1 MLKLIM
7 KILPALFFGGVFL
20 LTVFQIPYPESLTQ
34 ATILQILGFF
44 IPLFL
49 LISFVVNI
57 FIKNLFL
64 SSSISLG
71 IIILLL
77 LKALDSL
84 NLVTGGIITVAVIL
98 LVSYFRKIK
107 KRSPSINS
115 GLKNLTKLPK
125 IPKLTHVR
133 K

>member
-20 LTVFQIPYPESLTQ
+20 LAVFQIPYPETLTQ
-34 ATILQILGFF
+34 ANILQILGFF
-44 IPLFL
+44 IPLSL
-49 LISFVVNI
+49 LISFVINI

-64 SSSISLG
+64 SSSVSLG
-71 IIILLL
+71 IIFFLL

-84 NLVTGGIITVAVIL
+84 NLVTGGIIGVAVIL

-107 KRSPSINS
+107 KKS
-115 GLKNLTKLPK
+115 LTKLPK